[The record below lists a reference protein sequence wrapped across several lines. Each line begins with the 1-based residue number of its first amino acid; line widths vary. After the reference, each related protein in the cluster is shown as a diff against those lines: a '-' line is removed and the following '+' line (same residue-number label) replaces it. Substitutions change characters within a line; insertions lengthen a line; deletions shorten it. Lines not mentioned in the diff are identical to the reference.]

1 MGIYKIITGGSYFS
15 HCGGNCNQNQADIRA
30 LRVYFK
36 AKFGSL
42 AKTQQM
48 LHLLADHGV

>member
-1 MGIYKIITGGSYFS
+1 VVEIAIKIKLIL
-15 HCGGNCNQNQADIRA
+15 IRA